1 MLDYRDW
8 AAHSPATKWKV
19 RECEARCR
27 IKREWKAEPK
37 EINAVVKGWTSLYG
51 SKMKSCKHLQS
62 ANLTADHRRLSE
74 RPADGAQIEASVT
87 AASSSTLTSLLMV
100 QTDVKQ
106 RQRTSRS
113 TLNLKTSC
121 FLCFI
126 FKFLVWRTVKK
137 TFKVSINS
145 LNLNKLPPHFCFESV
160 FQVQIILSFS
170 FLSKHF
176 CFFIAVN
183 YFFFLHPLFN
193 LVFGLF
199 EL

>member
-19 RECEARCR
+19 RGCEAHCR

-37 EINAVVKGWTSLYG
+37 EINAVVKSWTSLYG
-51 SKMKSCKHLQS
+51 NKMKSCKHLQS

-100 QTDVKQ
+100 QTEVKQ
-106 RQRTSRS
+106 REPTSQS

-126 FKFLVWRTVKK
+126 FKFLVWCTVMK
-137 TFKVSINS
+137 TFKVSTNS
-145 LNLNKLPPHFCFESV
+145 LKLNKLPLDLCFEAV

-170 FLSKHF
+170 FLSKSF
-176 CFFIAVN
+176 CF
-183 YFFFLHPLFN
+183 L
-193 LVFGLF
+193 
-199 EL
+199 

>member
-19 RECEARCR
+19 RGCEAHCR

-37 EINAVVKGWTSLYG
+37 EINAVVKSWTSLYG

-100 QTDVKQ
+100 QTEVKQ
-106 RQRTSRS
+106 RQPTSQS

-126 FKFLVWRTVKK
+126 FKFLVWCTVMK
-137 TFKVSINS
+137 TFSF
-145 LNLNKLPPHFCFESV
+145 NKQPQTKQTSSRFV
-160 FQVQIILSFS
+160 FRGSFPS
-170 FLSKHF
+170 TNYPFIFIPSKELL
-176 CFFIAVN
+176 FFIAVN
-183 YFFFLHPLFN
+183 YFCPASTLLNF
-193 LVFGLF
+193 VFGLF

>member
-19 RECEARCR
+19 RGCEAHCR

-37 EINAVVKGWTSLYG
+37 EINAVVKSWTSLYG

-74 RPADGAQIEASVT
+74 RPADGTQIEASVT

-100 QTDVKQ
+100 QTEVKQ
-106 RQRTSRS
+106 RQPTSQS

-126 FKFLVWRTVKK
+126 FKFLVWCTVMK
-137 TFKVSINS
+137 TFKVSTNS
-145 LNLNKLPPHFCFESV
+145 LKLNKLSPHLCFEAV

-170 FLSKHF
+170 FLPKSF
-176 CFFIAVN
+176 CF
-183 YFFFLHPLFN
+183 L
-193 LVFGLF
+193 
-199 EL
+199 